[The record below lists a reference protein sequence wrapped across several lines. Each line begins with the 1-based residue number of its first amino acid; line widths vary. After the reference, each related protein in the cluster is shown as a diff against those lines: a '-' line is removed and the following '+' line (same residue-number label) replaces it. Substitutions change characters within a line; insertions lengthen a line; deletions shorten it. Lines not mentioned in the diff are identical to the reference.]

1 MFGKNPFMRVLQL
14 GAIPPPHGGVQANM
28 SAIVERLR
36 YSGHHALSIAISR
49 SSEISRSPDE
59 FHPQNGWQLLKFLFT
74 QRADVVHLHIGGNF
88 TLRLAALAFVCGV
101 LPGRK
106 SVLTFHSGGFADS
119 ILGKAAR
126 PFSLRGFAVRRL
138 DRIIV
143 VNAEMRNLFERYGV
157 FKNKIVLVAP
167 FVLRRPDQNATI
179 PAHLKKFVETHSPL
193 LFTASWLEPH
203 YDVRLQ
209 IEVLEL
215 LKPDFPNIG
224 LLVAGS
230 GHQEIELKSLAAA
243 KTLAHSIL
251 LAGDVK
257 HETVLHLIE
266 RADVL
271 LRTTHFD
278 GDAISIREALFFGT
292 PVVATDN
299 KMRPENLFLFDI
311 GDINGL
317 RRAIVEALE
326 TGKTAAPETADGWR
340 NIDQVLQ
347 IYHELLQTKPSGQ
360 TETPPT
366 LTNPKSKI

>member
-1 MFGKNPFMRVLQL
+1 MRVLQL

-28 SAIVERLR
+28 SAIAERLR
-36 YSGHHALSIAISR
+36 HFGHIALSIATSR
-49 SSEISRSPDE
+49 SSEIARSPDE
-59 FHPQNGWQLLKFLFT
+59 LHPQNGWQLFKLLFT
-74 QRADVVHLHIGGNF
+74 LRADIVHLHIGGNF

-119 ILGKAAR
+119 EIGKAAK

-138 DRIIV
+138 DKIIV
-143 VNAEMRNLFERYGV
+143 VNKKMRELFENYGV
-157 FKNKIVLVAP
+157 PQNKIVLVAP
-167 FVLRRPDQNATI
+167 FVLRRADKHAEI
-179 PAHLKKFVETHSPL
+179 PAHLKNFVEAHSPL

-230 GHQEIELKSLAAA
+230 GHQESELKTLAAA
-243 KTLAHSIL
+243 EPFADMVL

-257 HETVLHLIE
+257 HETVLQLIE
-266 RADVL
+266 CADVL

-278 GDAISIREALFFGT
+278 GDAISIREALFLGT

-299 KMRPENLFLFDI
+299 KMRPESVFLFDI

-317 RRAIVEALE
+317 RQAIVKALAH
-326 TGKTAAPETADGWR
+326 GKTAAPETADGWK

-347 IYHELLQTKPSGQ
+347 IYQELLQTKSSGQ
-360 TETPPT
+360 TNAPPI
-366 LTNPKSKI
+366 LTNPKSKT

>member
-1 MFGKNPFMRVLQL
+1 MRVLQL

-28 SAIVERLR
+28 SAITERLR
-36 YSGHHALSIAISR
+36 HFGHAARSIAISR
-49 SSEISRSPDE
+49 SSEISDSPDE
-59 FHPQNGWQLLKFLFT
+59 FHPQNGWQLFSLLFA
-74 QRADVVHLHIGGNF
+74 QRADIVHLHVGGDF
-88 TLRLAALAFVCGV
+88 TLRLAALAFVCGI
-101 LPGRK
+101 LPGKK

-119 ILGKAAR
+119 ILGKAAK

-138 DRIIV
+138 DKIIV
-143 VNAEMRNLFERYGV
+143 VNEEMRELFERYGAS
-157 FKNKIVLVAP
+157 KNKIALVAP
-167 FVLRRPDQNATI
+167 FLLRRPKANAKV
-179 PAHLKKFVETHSPL
+179 PAHLRDFVESHCPL

-230 GHQEIELKSLAAA
+230 GHQAAELELLAASKSFA
-243 KTLAHSIL
+243 SSVL

-278 GDAISIREALFFGT
+278 GDAISIREAVFLGT

-299 KMRPENLFLFDI
+299 KMRPDNLFLFDI
-311 GDINGL
+311 GDISGL
-317 RRAIVEALE
+317 RAAIVKALKA
-326 TGKTAAPETADGWR
+326 GKTRAPETADGWK
-340 NIDQVLQ
+340 NIDRVLQ
-347 IYHELLQTKPSGQ
+347 IYQELLQT
-360 TETPPT
+360 E
-366 LTNPKSKI
+366 